1 VELPDDEESFEDE
14 SDDVDDEPDD
24 DPESDEPDEPDEP
37 DDEVDEE
44 SFVLDSFVLDEPAAA
59 ESLVRLSVR

>member
-24 DPESDEPDEPDEP
+24 DPESDEPDEP

>member
-24 DPESDEPDEPDEP
+24 DPESDEPDES
-37 DDEVDEE
+37 DDEVDEVEEE

-59 ESLVRLSVR
+59 ESLLRLSLR

>member
-1 VELPDDEESFEDE
+1 MELPDDEESFEDE

-24 DPESDEPDEPDEP
+24 DPESDEPDEP

>member
-24 DPESDEPDEPDEP
+24 DPESDEP

-59 ESLVRLSVR
+59 ESLVRLSLR